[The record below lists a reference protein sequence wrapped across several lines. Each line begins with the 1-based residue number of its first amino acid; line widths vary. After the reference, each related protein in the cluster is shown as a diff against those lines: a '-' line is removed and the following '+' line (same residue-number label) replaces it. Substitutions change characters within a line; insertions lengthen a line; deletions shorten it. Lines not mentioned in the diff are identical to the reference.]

1 MTRKRIIAATL
12 VALLAALPL
21 TAFGTEIV
29 FDPTNYAKAVEQLQQ
44 DIQMVTQL
52 RTQIQNQLKMLQN
65 WGFTQLDSILG
76 SMNRWQGVLDESRDV
91 YSTKAPEVQLQTQF
105 PDTPAFYVEKS
116 DAQMDQIR
124 QGWADRGREALVE
137 NRAVQNQVEQDL
149 APTAQRIARYVEK
162 SNSAPG
168 VTAAVQAG
176 NEELATVVAQVQAL
190 QALEITDGR
199 TEAELQAR
207 LQAEDAYGRAEGQK
221 VLRGMYQHAKSQTPV
236 TNLFPHEND

>member
-1 MTRKRIIAATL
+1 MPRRRIITATL

-21 TAFGTEIV
+21 TALGTEIV

-52 RTQIQNQLKMLQN
+52 RTQIQNQLKMIQN
-65 WGFTQLDSILG
+65 WGFSQLDSILG

-91 YSTKAPEVQLQTQF
+91 YSTKTPDVQLQAQF
-105 PDTPAFYVEKS
+105 PDAPTFYVEKS

-124 QGWADRGREALVE
+124 QGWADRGRETLVE

-149 APTAQRIARYVEK
+149 APTSQRIAQYVQK

-199 TEAELQAR
+199 TEAELQAQ

-221 VLRGMYQHAKSQTPV
+221 VLRGMYQHAKSQTPL
-236 TNLFPHEND
+236 TNMFPHEND

>member
-1 MTRKRIIAATL
+1 MTRKRIITATL

-44 DIQMVTQL
+44 DVQMVTQL

-65 WGFTQLDSILG
+65 WGFSQLDSILG
-76 SMNRWQGVLDESRDV
+76 SMNRWQGVLDESREV

-105 PDTPAFYVEKS
+105 PDAPAFYIEKS

-124 QGWADRGREALVE
+124 QGWTDRGREALVE

-149 APTAQRIARYVEK
+149 APTSQRIAQYVQK

-199 TEAELQAR
+199 TEAELQAQ

-236 TNLFPHEND
+236 TNMFPHEND